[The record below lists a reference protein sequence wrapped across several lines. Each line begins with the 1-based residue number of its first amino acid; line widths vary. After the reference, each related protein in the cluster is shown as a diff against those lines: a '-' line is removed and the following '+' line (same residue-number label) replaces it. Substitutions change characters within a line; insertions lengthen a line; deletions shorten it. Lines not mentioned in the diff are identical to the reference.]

1 MKWLHIWYL
10 YRLQI
15 IYTSFA
21 SNSSSVWGIQI
32 NCIRIWTNV
41 KYQSFPCYNPINCRP
56 LPTVLRSLY
65 FWFSLVFIIFR
76 TTAVS
81 FSMARINDESK
92 KPIDILR
99 SIPSHSWNYSECG
112 RFLNDVINDDIA
124 LSGMRFFFITR
135 KFALSVSDLWYQL
148 FRTINKNCLNFSG
161 GWNNHNIRTSFN
173 ATRHWLHSV
182 TTLRV
187 LISPISEVFFN
198 CRTMQIVKSLLL
210 PLYFNLF
217 KNFLTRLSNWRNKCH
232 TRNRLILALRLFFLC
247 S

>member
-1 MKWLHIWYL
+1 MVFNVLNSIFRRIYGLIDECSMKGYVNWSIQLMKWLHIWYL

-15 IYTSFA
+15 IYSSFA

-32 NCIRIWTNV
+32 NCIRIWKNN
-41 KYQSFPCYNPINCRP
+41 KNQLFSCFNLINCRP
-56 LPTVLRSLY
+56 LPTALRVLY
-65 FWFSLVFIIFR
+65 FWFSMLFIIFR

-112 RFLNDVINDDIA
+112 RFLNDVINDDVA

-135 KFALSVSDLWYQL
+135 KFALSVSDLCHQL
-148 FRTINKNCLNFSG
+148 FHTIIGYCLNVSG
-161 GWNNHNIRTSFN
+161 GWNNHNIRTGFN
-173 ATRHWLHSV
+173 ATRHWLRSI

-187 LISPISEVFFN
+187 LIRIILLGVKYLS
-198 CRTMQIVKSLLL
+198 IVAQCK
-210 PLYFNLF
+210 
-217 KNFLTRLSNWRNKCH
+217 
-232 TRNRLILALRLFFLC
+232 
-247 S
+247 